1 MGGRKNSDEAKSDK
15 LSMTEAVATFQYAHD
30 YLMKNFNRLDVTL
43 GDMQK
48 LVRGDEEWPQGGMPD
63 VLAAVQGQAYGTEGK
78 RKMVSGDAYIGFVKF
93 PKNGGLPLIE
103 TVNTFGASSVKGNK
117 HFADQRPLYQAQQ
130 LKKMTLDKNEVLKMQ
145 KAFIT
150 RNKKYKVQ

>member
-1 MGGRKNSDEAKSDK
+1 MSILFSGR
-15 LSMTEAVATFQYAHD
+15 AVGATAAQPSI
-30 YLMKNFNRLDVTL
+30 V
-43 GDMQK
+43 QK

-63 VLAAVQGQAYGTEGK
+63 VLAAVQGQAFGTEGK

-103 TVNTFGASSVKGNK
+103 TVNTFGASSIKGNK

-130 LKKMTLDKNEVLKMQ
+130 LKKMTLDKNEVLKKNRQ
-145 KAFIT
+145 EK
-150 RNKKYKVQ
+150 N